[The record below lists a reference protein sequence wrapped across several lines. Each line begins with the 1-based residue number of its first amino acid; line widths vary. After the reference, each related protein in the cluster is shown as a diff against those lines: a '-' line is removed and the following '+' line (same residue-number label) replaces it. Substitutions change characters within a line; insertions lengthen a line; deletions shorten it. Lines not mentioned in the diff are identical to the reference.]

1 MFSKSCLL
9 KLSKLFRN
17 HYVRTGMR
25 RYKILFDRVCTLTVN
40 RNGISWGWRSFI
52 YREPRFVV
60 HLKRKIHRN
69 NFRDSIEIFN
79 SRIWLYTIC
88 NQHFFEG
95 WGYLFNESHFRK
107 VYRKKELQEKRRQVQ
122 HAAVLICNPSHN
134 PSYLSAYPIK

>member
-40 RNGISWGWRSFI
+40 RNGISWGWRSLI

-88 NQHFFEG
+88 NQHFLKVG
-95 WGYLFNESHFRK
+95 DIYLKK

-122 HAAVLICNPSHN
+122 QAAVLFCNPSHN

>member
-40 RNGISWGWRSFI
+40 RNGISWGWRSLI

-88 NQHFFEG
+88 NQHFLKVG
-95 WGYLFNESHFRK
+95 DIYLTKVTFGKCTERK
-107 VYRKKELQEKRRQVQ
+107 SCRKKEGKFNRQQCSSVILHIIHHIFQ
-122 HAAVLICNPSHN
+122 HIQ
-134 PSYLSAYPIK
+134 